1 MIAFAVLRQ
10 QRWAIQRRVSYRLLR
25 QQPNS
30 IRNPVPKKIGFFV
43 LSANVTRM
51 GQRYTN
57 CQTGGTEDERIGE
70 NDSSKIQNWFLKK
83 NKNHIEVHFELSA
96 AATTKREVYFNM
108 EVWQSPVYCS
118 SLENCRLE
126 RVREFESHRFHHIW
140 RIG

>member
-43 LSANVTRM
+43 LSANATRV

-70 NDSSKIQNWFLKK
+70 NDSSKIQIHFL
-83 NKNHIEVHFELSA
+83 
-96 AATTKREVYFNM
+96 
-108 EVWQSPVYCS
+108 
-118 SLENCRLE
+118 
-126 RVREFESHRFHHIW
+126 
-140 RIG
+140 G

>member
-10 QRWAIQRRVSYRLLR
+10 QRWAIQRRVSYRLLK

-43 LSANVTRM
+43 LSANATRV

-57 CQTGGTEDERIGE
+57 CQTGGTEDERVGE

-83 NKNHIEVHFELSA
+83 TRTILKYISSCLQQRP
-96 AATTKREVYFNM
+96 KREKCISI
-108 EVWQSPVYCS
+108 WKCG
-118 SLENCRLE
+118 
-126 RVREFESHRFHHIW
+126 RVRFIAPVLKTDEPKGSVSSNLTASAK
-140 RIG
+140 

>member
-83 NKNHIEVHFELSA
+83 TRTILKYISSCLQQRP
-96 AATTKREVYFNM
+96 KREKCISI
-108 EVWQSPVYCS
+108 WKCG
-118 SLENCRLE
+118 
-126 RVREFESHRFHHIW
+126 RVRFIAPVLKTD
-140 RIG
+140 G